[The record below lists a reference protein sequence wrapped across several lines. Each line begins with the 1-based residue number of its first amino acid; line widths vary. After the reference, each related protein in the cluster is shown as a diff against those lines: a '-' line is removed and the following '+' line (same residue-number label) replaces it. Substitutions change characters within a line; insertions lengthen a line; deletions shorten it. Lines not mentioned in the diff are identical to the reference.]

1 MRSPCAVALLHAPAQ
16 FELKLD
22 NARISE
28 AARRRE
34 SSRCVQTAEPEKVTV
49 RNGRTFAAL
58 TRLSRRTFLF
68 VSRNLPAMRL
78 AFCCVGRAQGP
89 GYVGCLSTLPYSD
102 NPVLQ
107 DYGSFS
113 NDIAL
118 LLDAIAP
125 AIDDATSK
133 ATFCTNLGG
142 ALDSV
147 NLPATN
153 ACLQEFSQT
162 LEEFG
167 CNTGSAGV

>member
-1 MRSPCAVALLHAPAQ
+1 MAYKRAVAVPRAGLLVAMLVWRHTLRVSAEYCPG
-16 FELKLD
+16 
-22 NARISE
+22 ISVNTLVE
-28 AARRRE
+28 
-34 SSRCVQTAEPEKVTV
+34 TTVTCD
-49 RNGRTFAAL
+49 GSAWL
-58 TRLSRRTFLF
+58 GQ
-68 VSRNLPAMRL
+68 
-78 AFCCVGRAQGP
+78 FCCVGRAQGP

-133 ATFCTNLGG
+133 ATFCTNVGG